1 MSLRVTA
8 SELGVA
14 GNQALNRAN
23 HLNSRSMEQL
33 ATGRR
38 INSAKDDAA
47 GLGVSINLENQHRA
61 SRIAMRHTED
71 GMSMLAV
78 AEGAADNVSDI
89 VKRMRELAVQGSSE
103 ILNSTERAYLQDEFS
118 QLESQITDIA
128 ETTIFNSTKLVD
140 GNTTSLEVQVGA
152 NNTNADRVT
161 ISFVDLSLN
170 ALLGGTHDISS
181 MTGARDSIEDI
192 DTALNRVSQARS
204 TLGSG
209 INRLSSIIHTNENY
223 GMSMISAE
231 SKITDADYARE
242 TAEMA
247 KAQII
252 MQTNMAGRAQARTSA
267 QSVLSLIG

>member
-1 MSLRVTA
+1 
-8 SELGVA
+8 
-14 GNQALNRAN
+14 
-23 HLNSRSMEQL
+23 MEQL

-47 GLGVSINLENQHRA
+47 GLGVSVNLENQHRG
-61 SRIAMRHTED
+61 SRIAMRHVED
-71 GMSMLAV
+71 GLSMLSV
-78 AEGAADNVSDI
+78 AEGAAGNVSDI

-103 ILNSTERAYLQDEFS
+103 ILDSTERAYLQDEFS
-118 QLESQITDIA
+118 QLEEQITDIV

-140 GNTTSLEVQVGA
+140 GNLPTLDVQVGA
-152 NNTNADRVT
+152 NNSTADRVT
-161 ISFVDLSLN
+161 INFVDLSLT

-181 MTGARDSIEDI
+181 LSGAQDSISDI

-209 INRLSSIIHTNENY
+209 INRLGSVIHTNENY
-223 GMSMISAE
+223 GQSMISAE